1 MTENSHGASAGLRNG
16 RNIEIMQMR
25 RFKRFDSHGIS
36 EPLDE
41 VGEDGRGIRN
51 RATYHMQLSN
61 VAFQN
66 DTEPLALHRNHQRE
80 KQLRIDQPFVKYF
93 SQDF

>member
-25 RFKRFDSHGIS
+25 RFKRFDAHGIS

-41 VGEDGRGIRN
+41 VDENGRGVRS
-51 RATYHMQLSN
+51 RATYHMHITN
-61 VAFQN
+61 TAF
-66 DTEPLALHRNHQRE
+66 
-80 KQLRIDQPFVKYF
+80 
-93 SQDF
+93 